1 MSVEANENT
10 IPADRLGVPA
20 GLTAAAIFLMG
31 AFILYWPSLQAPF
44 LFDDLYLV
52 FLNRPITALGHW
64 PEMLRHNRPLVILT
78 YALNYAWDGY
88 RPLGYHIFQVA
99 LHGAN
104 AFLVFLLASMLLSPP
119 PRPRGRGTAVWLG
132 VAAGGLFLASPLLS
146 MAVVLVSARSELL
159 CAFFYL
165 LGLVL
170 FLRHLER
177 PSRFGWLAV
186 GAAYLGGILSKEMAI
201 TFPLACLVLHW
212 LRRREDLRVS
222 LRENWKLYALLGV
235 VTLALLAKVLQHPWG
250 ETVGG
255 SHLPF
260 TRWEYLL
267 TQVTILA
274 RFVGVFLLPLPSWLN
289 ADWDYPAVRSLFD
302 LRLLVGAACWLAA
315 AAGLRLAWRKRW
327 EAVLFAGPMYLLAS
341 APTSSVIPIA
351 DPLMEYRVYVPA
363 IFLAV
368 ILAAL
373 LGSAVEWLRS
383 RAAARRWAP
392 ALAAVLLAALL
403 VADSVWLGER
413 LSVYRSAEAFWS
425 DTVRKSPRK
434 PRPVYNLAVVH
445 FRLGRLPEAV
455 AGFQEVLRL
464 EPGNVDA
471 LCQLGDIHRDEG
483 EYQAA
488 MEMYLR
494 AQRIKPRSH
503 MILNKICYLW
513 IQDGQ
518 YEQAFEQLAR
528 VPDASKDVNYYLNYA
543 IYFSRTGQL
552 EQALSTYRYILRLDP
567 HNAVAWTNLGNLC
580 RRSGDPL
587 AAEGCYRK
595 ALSIEPGYYLA
606 HYNLGSLYLE
616 EGRVAESLT
625 ELEAARQANPRFA
638 DVDFETGNALASSR
652 HYAEAEEYY
661 RRFLAVRPGH
671 AEGWYRLGLVLRE
684 LGRPG
689 EAAGC
694 FRAVLRLNPGHPAR
708 DRIAAWAAGGN

>member
-1 MSVEANENT
+1 MNGDAYGKT
-10 IPADRLGVPA
+10 IPPDRLGPA
-20 GLTAAAIFLMG
+20 AALTAAAIFLLG
-31 AFILYWPSLQAPF
+31 AFILYWPSLRAPF

-52 FLNRPITALGHW
+52 FLNKPITALGHW
-64 PEMLRHNRPLVILT
+64 PEMLRHNRPLVIFT
-78 YALNYAWDGY
+78 YALNYALDGY
-88 RPLGYHIFQVA
+88 RPLGYHIFQVV

-119 PRPRGRGTAVWLG
+119 SRPRGPGAAVWLG

-170 FLRHLER
+170 FLRHLEQPGR
-177 PSRFGWLAV
+177 LGWLAV
-186 GAAYLGGILSKEMAI
+186 GAAYLGGILSKEMAV
-201 TFPLACLVLHW
+201 TFPLACLILHG
-212 LRRREDLRVS
+212 LRRPAELRAA

-235 VTLALLAKVLQHPWG
+235 VTLGLLAKVLQHPWG

-267 TQVTILA
+267 TQVNILA

-289 ADWDYPAVRSLFD
+289 ADWDYPIVRTLLD
-302 LRLLVGAACWLAA
+302 PRLLISAAFWLAVT
-315 AAGLRLAWRKRW
+315 AGLWVSWRKRW
-327 EAVLFAGPMYLLAS
+327 SAVLFAGPMYLLAS
-341 APTSSVIPIA
+341 APTSSVVPIA

-363 IFLAV
+363 IFLALG
-368 ILAAL
+368 LAAL
-373 LGSAVEWLRS
+373 LGL
-383 RAAARRWAP
+383 AADWHRRRETTRRWAP
-392 ALAAVLLAALL
+392 AFAAVLLAGVLL
-403 VADSVWLGER
+403 ADSLWLRER
-413 LSVYRSAEAFWS
+413 LAVYRSAEAFWS
-425 DTVRKSPRK
+425 DAARKSPRK

-445 FRLGRLPEAV
+445 FRQGGLSEAV
-455 AGFQEVLRL
+455 AGFQAVLRL
-464 EPGNVDA
+464 EPENVDA

-483 EYQAA
+483 ENRAA

-494 AQRIKPRSH
+494 AQRIKPHSH
-503 MILNKICYLW
+503 VILNKICYLW

-518 YEQAFEQLAR
+518 YERAFEQLAR

-552 EQALSTYRYILRLDP
+552 EQARSTYQHILRLDP

-587 AAEGCYRK
+587 AAEGCYLK
-595 ALSIEPGYYLA
+595 ALSIEPDYYLA
-606 HYNLGSLYLE
+606 HFNLGRLCLE
-616 EGRVAESLT
+616 EGRIEEALAQ
-625 ELEAARQANPRFA
+625 LEAARRSNPRFA
-638 DVDFETGNALASSR
+638 EADFETGNVLASSR
-652 HYAEAEEYY
+652 RYAQAEEYY
-661 RRFLAVRPGH
+661 RRFLAARPDH
-671 AEGWYRLGLVLRE
+671 AEAWYRLGMVLLE
-684 LGRPG
+684 LNRPE

-694 FRAVLRLNPGHPAR
+694 FQRVLKLSPDHPHR
-708 DRIAAWAAGGN
+708 DEIAPWVKTK